1 MKYEGNLRSWGE
13 LSEEE
18 RLAFPLLYV
27 WYYKYTQHIST
38 LKIKNGSTIT
48 DLLSELNSDKF
59 SVPTGSGDPLAF
71 CEIADLDFTTAAF
84 LKKEVVNPSEEFR
97 FIMATAR
104 IAGIF
109 STAQKAI
116 EKQLDSFFP
125 EMQINKIKL
134 KENTNERNARAL

>member
-18 RLAFPLLYV
+18 RLAFPRLYI
-27 WYYKYTQHIST
+27 WYYKYTKHING
-38 LKIKNGSTIT
+38 LKLKNGSTIT
-48 DLLSELNSDKF
+48 ELLSELNYEKF

-71 CEIADLDFTTAAF
+71 CEIADLDSTTATF
-84 LKKEVVNPSEEFR
+84 LKKEVAKPSEEFR

-125 EMQINKIKL
+125 EMQINK
-134 KENTNERNARAL
+134 N

>member
-1 MKYEGNLRSWGE
+1 MKYEGTLRSWEE

-18 RLAFPLLYV
+18 RLAFPRLYI
-27 WYYKYTQHIST
+27 WYYKYTKHING
-38 LKIKNGSTIT
+38 LKLKNGSTIT
-48 DLLSELNSDKF
+48 ELLSELNSEKF

-71 CEIADLDFTTAAF
+71 CEMADLDFTTAAF
-84 LKKEVVNPSEEFR
+84 LKKEVAKPSEEFR

-109 STAQKAI
+109 STAKKAI

-125 EMQINKIKL
+125 EMQINK
-134 KENTNERNARAL
+134 N

>member
-1 MKYEGNLRSWGE
+1 MKYEGTLRRWGE

-18 RLAFPLLYV
+18 RLAFPLLYI
-27 WYYKYTQHIST
+27 WYYKYTQHVSG
-38 LKIKNGSTIT
+38 LKIRNGSTIT
-48 DLLSELNSDKF
+48 ELLSELNSEKF
-59 SVPTGSGDPLAF
+59 SVPTGAGDPLAF

-84 LKKEVVNPSEEFR
+84 LKKEVAKPSEEFR

-116 EKQLDSFFP
+116 EKQLDSSFP
-125 EMQINKIKL
+125 EMQINK
-134 KENTNERNARAL
+134 N

>member
-27 WYYKYTQHIST
+27 WYYKYTKHISGIK
-38 LKIKNGSTIT
+38 LKNGSTIT
-48 DLLSELNSDKF
+48 ELLSELNFSEF

-84 LKKEVVNPSEEFR
+84 LKKEVANPSEEFR

-109 STAQKAI
+109 STAKKAI
-116 EKQLDSFFP
+116 ENQLDSFFP
-125 EMQINKIKL
+125 EMQINK
-134 KENTNERNARAL
+134 N

>member
-1 MKYEGNLRSWGE
+1 MKYEGTLRSWGD

-18 RLAFPLLYV
+18 QLAFPRIYI
-27 WYYKYTQHIST
+27 WYYKYTQHVSG
-38 LKIKNGSTIT
+38 LKLRNGSNIT
-48 DLLSELNSDKF
+48 ELLSELNSEKF

-84 LKKEVVNPSEEFR
+84 LKNEVAKPSEEFR

-109 STAQKAI
+109 STAKKAI

-125 EMQINKIKL
+125 EMQINK
-134 KENTNERNARAL
+134 N

>member
-1 MKYEGNLRSWGE
+1 MKYEGNLRSWRE

-18 RLAFPLLYV
+18 RLAFPRLYI
-27 WYYKYTQHIST
+27 WYYKYTKHICG
-38 LKIKNGSTIT
+38 IKLRNGSNIT
-48 DLLSELNSDKF
+48 ELLSELNSEKF

-84 LKKEVVNPSEEFR
+84 LKKEVANPSEEFR

-125 EMQINKIKL
+125 EMQINK
-134 KENTNERNARAL
+134 N

>member
-27 WYYKYTQHIST
+27 WYYKYTQYIST
-38 LKIKNGSTIT
+38 LKIRNGSNIT
-48 DLLSELNSDKF
+48 ELLSELNSDKF
-59 SVPTGSGDPLAF
+59 SVSTGSGDPLAF

-84 LKKEVVNPSEEFR
+84 LKKEVAKPSEEFR

-125 EMQINKIKL
+125 EMQINK
-134 KENTNERNARAL
+134 N

>member
-1 MKYEGNLRSWGE
+1 MKYEGTLRRWGE

-18 RLAFPLLYV
+18 RLAFPLIYV

-38 LKIKNGSTIT
+38 LKIRNGSNIT
-48 DLLSELNSDKF
+48 ELLSELNSENF

-71 CEIADLDFTTAAF
+71 CEIADLDSTTATF
-84 LKKEVVNPSEEFR
+84 LKKEVAKPSEEFR

-125 EMQINKIKL
+125 EIQINK
-134 KENTNERNARAL
+134 N

>member
-1 MKYEGNLRSWGE
+1 MKYESNLRSWGE
-13 LSEEE
+13 LSEKE

-27 WYYKYTQHIST
+27 WYYKYTKHISG
-38 LKIKNGSTIT
+38 IKLRNGSTIT
-48 DLLSELNSDKF
+48 ELLSELNSEKF

-84 LKKEVVNPSEEFR
+84 LKKEVAKPSEEFR

-104 IAGIF
+104 IAGFF
-109 STAQKAI
+109 STAQKSI

-125 EMQINKIKL
+125 EMRINK
-134 KENTNERNARAL
+134 N

>member
-18 RLAFPLLYV
+18 RLAFPRLYI
-27 WYYKYTQHIST
+27 WYYKYTKYTSG
-38 LKIKNGSTIT
+38 LKLRNGSNIT
-48 DLLSELNSDKF
+48 ELLSELNSENF

-71 CEIADLDFTTAAF
+71 CEIADLDSTTATF
-84 LKKEVVNPSEEFR
+84 LKKEVAKPSEEFR

-109 STAQKAI
+109 STAKTAI

-125 EMQINKIKL
+125 EMQINK
-134 KENTNERNARAL
+134 N

>member
-18 RLAFPLLYV
+18 RLAFPRLYI
-27 WYYKYTQHIST
+27 WYYKYTKHISGIK
-38 LKIKNGSTIT
+38 LKNGSTIT
-48 DLLSELNSDKF
+48 EILSELNAEKF
-59 SVPTGSGDPLAF
+59 DVPTGSGDPLAF

-84 LKKEVVNPSEEFR
+84 LKKEVAKPSEEFR

-109 STAQKAI
+109 STTQKAI

-125 EMQINKIKL
+125 EMQINK
-134 KENTNERNARAL
+134 N

>member
-1 MKYEGNLRSWGE
+1 MKYEGTLRSWEE

-18 RLAFPLLYV
+18 RLAFPRLYI
-27 WYYKYTQHIST
+27 WYYKYTKHING
-38 LKIKNGSTIT
+38 LKLKNGSTIT
-48 DLLSELNSDKF
+48 ELLSELNSEKF

-84 LKKEVVNPSEEFR
+84 LKKEVAKPSEEFR

-104 IAGIF
+104 ISGIF

-125 EMQINKIKL
+125 EMQINK
-134 KENTNERNARAL
+134 N

>member
-38 LKIKNGSTIT
+38 LKLRNGSNIT
-48 DLLSELNSDKF
+48 ELLSELNSENF
-59 SVPTGSGDPLAF
+59 SVPTGSGDPLVF
-71 CEIADLDFTTAAF
+71 CEIADLDSTTATF
-84 LKKEVVNPSEEFR
+84 LKKEVAKPSEEFR

-125 EMQINKIKL
+125 EMQINK
-134 KENTNERNARAL
+134 N

>member
-1 MKYEGNLRSWGE
+1 MKYEGTLRRWVN

-18 RLAFPLLYV
+18 RLAFPRLYI
-27 WYYKYTQHIST
+27 WYYKYTKHICDIK
-38 LKIKNGSTIT
+38 LKNGSTIT
-48 DLLSELNSDKF
+48 ELLSELNSEKF
-59 SVPTGSGDPLAF
+59 SVPTGAGDPLAF

-84 LKKEVVNPSEEFR
+84 LKKEVAKPSEEFR
-97 FIMATAR
+97 FRMATAR

-125 EMQINKIKL
+125 EMQINK
-134 KENTNERNARAL
+134 N

>member
-1 MKYEGNLRSWGE
+1 MKYEGNLRSWEE

-18 RLAFPLLYV
+18 RLAFPKLYN
-27 WYYKYTQHIST
+27 WYYKYVKHIST
-38 LKIKNGSTIT
+38 LKIRNGSTIT
-48 DLLSELNSDKF
+48 ELLSELNSEKF

-84 LKKEVVNPSEEFR
+84 LKKEVANPSEEFR

-125 EMQINKIKL
+125 EMQINK
-134 KENTNERNARAL
+134 N

>member
-18 RLAFPLLYV
+18 RLAFPRLYI
-27 WYYKYTQHIST
+27 WYYEYTKHVSG
-38 LKIKNGSTIT
+38 LKLKNGSTIT
-48 DLLSELNSDKF
+48 ELLSDLNSEKF
-59 SVPTGSGDPLAF
+59 GVPTGSGDPLAF

-84 LKKEVVNPSEEFR
+84 LKKEVANPSEEFR

-109 STAQKAI
+109 STAQKTI
-116 EKQLDSFFP
+116 ENQLDSFFP
-125 EMQINKIKL
+125 EMQINK
-134 KENTNERNARAL
+134 N

>member
-1 MKYEGNLRSWGE
+1 MKYEGNLKSWGE

-27 WYYKYTQHIST
+27 WYYRYTQHIST
-38 LKIKNGSTIT
+38 LKIRNGSTIT
-48 DLLSELNSDKF
+48 ELLSELNSEKF

-84 LKKEVVNPSEEFR
+84 LKKEVAKPSEEFR

-109 STAQKAI
+109 STAKKAI
-116 EKQLDSFFP
+116 ENQLDSFFS
-125 EMQINKIKL
+125 EMQINK
-134 KENTNERNARAL
+134 N

>member
-1 MKYEGNLRSWGE
+1 MKYEGNLRSWLE

-18 RLAFPLLYV
+18 RIAFPLLYI

-38 LKIKNGSTIT
+38 LKIRNGSTIT
-48 DLLSELNSDKF
+48 ELLSELNSEKF

-84 LKKEVVNPSEEFR
+84 LKKEVAKPSEEFR
-97 FIMATAR
+97 FTMATAR

-109 STAQKAI
+109 STAKKAI

-125 EMQINKIKL
+125 EMQINK
-134 KENTNERNARAL
+134 N

>member
-1 MKYEGNLRSWGE
+1 MKYEGTLRRWGD

-18 RLAFPLLYV
+18 RLAFPLIYV
-27 WYYKYTQHIST
+27 GYYKYTKHINT
-38 LKIKNGSTIT
+38 LKIRNGSTIT
-48 DLLSELNSDKF
+48 DLLSYLNSEKF
-59 SVPTGSGDPLAF
+59 SVPTGAGDPLAF
-71 CEIADLDFTTAAF
+71 CEIADLDFPTAAF
-84 LKKEVVNPSEEFR
+84 LKKEVAKPSEEFR

-125 EMQINKIKL
+125 EMQINK
-134 KENTNERNARAL
+134 N

>member
-1 MKYEGNLRSWGE
+1 MKYEGNLRSWRE

-18 RLAFPLLYV
+18 RLAFPKLYN
-27 WYYKYTQHIST
+27 WYQKYIEHISGV
-38 LKIKNGSTIT
+38 KIRNGSGIA
-48 DLLSELNSDKF
+48 DLLSELNSEKF

-84 LKKEVVNPSEEFR
+84 LKKEVANPSEEFR

-104 IAGIF
+104 IAGVF

-116 EKQLDSFFP
+116 ENQLDSFFP
-125 EMQINKIKL
+125 EMQINK
-134 KENTNERNARAL
+134 N

>member
-1 MKYEGNLRSWGE
+1 MEYEGNLRSWGE

-38 LKIKNGSTIT
+38 LKIRHGSTIT
-48 DLLSELNSDKF
+48 ELLSELNSEKF

-84 LKKEVVNPSEEFR
+84 LKKEVANPSEEFR
-97 FIMATAR
+97 FIMVTAR

-109 STAQKAI
+109 STVQKAI

-125 EMQINKIKL
+125 EMQINK
-134 KENTNERNARAL
+134 N

>member
-18 RLAFPLLYV
+18 RLAFPLLYI

-38 LKIKNGSTIT
+38 LKIRHGSTLT
-48 DLLSELNSDKF
+48 DLLSELNSEKF

-84 LKKEVVNPSEEFR
+84 LKKRGRKAVGGVPFHHGNRPNCWNFFNRSKSNR
-97 FIMATAR
+97 KTAR
-104 IAGIF
+104 FFF
-109 STAQKAI
+109 SRNAD
-116 EKQLDSFFP
+116 KQ
-125 EMQINKIKL
+125 KL
-134 KENTNERNARAL
+134 K

>member
-27 WYYKYTQHIST
+27 WYYKYTKHISG
-38 LKIKNGSTIT
+38 IKLQNGSNIT
-48 DLLSELNSDKF
+48 ELLSELNSEKF

-71 CEIADLDFTTAAF
+71 CEMADLDFTTAAF
-84 LKKEVVNPSEEFR
+84 LKKEVAKPSEEFR

-109 STAQKAI
+109 STAKKAI

-125 EMQINKIKL
+125 EMQINK
-134 KENTNERNARAL
+134 N

>member
-1 MKYEGNLRSWGE
+1 MKYEGTLRRWGE

-18 RLAFPLLYV
+18 RIAFTLLYV

-38 LKIKNGSTIT
+38 LKIRHGSTIT
-48 DLLSELNSDKF
+48 ELLMELNSEKF

-84 LKKEVVNPSEEFR
+84 LKKEVANPSEEFR
-97 FIMATAR
+97 FMMATAR

-109 STAQKAI
+109 STAQKSNRKA
-116 EKQLDSFFP
+116 
-125 EMQINKIKL
+125 
-134 KENTNERNARAL
+134 T

>member
-1 MKYEGNLRSWGE
+1 MKYKENLRSWRE

-18 RLAFPLLYV
+18 RLAFPRLYI
-27 WYYKYTQHIST
+27 WYYKYTKHICD
-38 LKIKNGSTIT
+38 IKLRNGSDIT
-48 DLLSELNSDKF
+48 DLLSELNSEEF

-71 CEIADLDFTTAAF
+71 CEIADLDSTTATF
-84 LKKEVVNPSEEFR
+84 LKKEVAKPSEEFR
-97 FIMATAR
+97 FIIATAR

-125 EMQINKIKL
+125 EMQINK
-134 KENTNERNARAL
+134 N

>member
-1 MKYEGNLRSWGE
+1 MKYEGNLRSWGD

-18 RLAFPLLYV
+18 RLAFPRLYI
-27 WYYKYTQHIST
+27 WYYKYTKHICG
-38 LKIKNGSTIT
+38 IKLRNGSNIT
-48 DLLSELNSDKF
+48 ELLSELNSEKF

-84 LKKEVVNPSEEFR
+84 LKKEVAKPSEEFR
-97 FIMATAR
+97 FMMATAR

-109 STAQKAI
+109 STAKKAI

-125 EMQINKIKL
+125 EMQINK
-134 KENTNERNARAL
+134 N

>member
-18 RLAFPLLYV
+18 RLAFPKLYN
-27 WYYKYTQHIST
+27 WYYKYIKHISGV
-38 LKIKNGSTIT
+38 KIKNGSSIA
-48 DLLSELNSDKF
+48 DLLSELNSEKF

-84 LKKEVVNPSEEFR
+84 LKKEVAKPSEEFR

-125 EMQINKIKL
+125 EMQINK
-134 KENTNERNARAL
+134 N